1 MVVVRHGCSDEITNL
16 DQATSLSLQ
25 PCSMLSSIPPIVDYA
40 SKIKLI
46 WSIYK
51 EEPAVG
57 ALGLTVLRPTIR
69 QLLAYLLIRAKAPMT
84 SRDRV
89 LSLKITSCV
98 GYGAKNGVP
107 AQRASGTYPQYVVKI
122 TGRVV

>member
-1 MVVVRHGCSDEITNL
+1 M
-16 DQATSLSLQ
+16 
-25 PCSMLSSIPPIVDYA
+25 
-40 SKIKLI
+40 
-46 WSIYK
+46 
-51 EEPAVG
+51 VG

-98 GYGAKNGVP
+98 GYGAKNGVLYLLKELRGYI
-107 AQRASGTYPQYVVKI
+107 RATS
-122 TGRVV
+122 